1 MNDVVYVV
9 SWRRTEE
16 MSSASMDAL
25 LWTLGNNLND
35 ESTFPS
41 YSSLPIQRCK
51 ANGNRIRRK
60 REQWSRDQNIERKLD
75 DFSLDYCS
83 RYSSSFISSP
93 DILLDCLERYMYVDK
108 VYLSI
113 LAESKLYF
121 FFINST

>member
-1 MNDVVYVV
+1 MIH
-9 SWRRTEE
+9 
-16 MSSASMDAL
+16 SSVPLPVDAFI
-25 LWTLGNNLND
+25 D
-35 ESTFPS
+35 
-41 YSSLPIQRCK
+41 R
-51 ANGNRIRRK
+51 
-60 REQWSRDQNIERKLD
+60 LD